1 MTLGRRWKRA
11 PRKEPR
17 PATQNTSQRLGR
29 TIVIKLRDG
38 GWRCQ
43 NGSEKKS
50 REERGRDDE
59 RLGGR
64 GGGGSARNRDRRRRE
79 TSSPHLGPPIINDFR
94 DRKAGGGDEIGAD
107 GKRRRGQGLNSPGTR
122 LEFPGRDHAAY
133 QPGGDGLNRQNG
145 ETRVTKQHPVQ
156 GLARRGTRTA
166 TTNDD
171 TAEEAQMV
179 WDAAGRKRGR

>member
-1 MTLGRRWKRA
+1 MVKGSEEGTETGDAKHKPAFRPHHRYQTSRRGLEVPKWIREKFERRTGQGRRAAWGK
-11 PRKEPR
+11 
-17 PATQNTSQRLGR
+17 
-29 TIVIKLRDG
+29 
-38 GWRCQ
+38 
-43 NGSEKKS
+43 
-50 REERGRDDE
+50 
-59 RLGGR
+59 
-64 GGGGSARNRDRRRRE
+64 GGGEGSARNRDRRRRE

-107 GKRRRGQGLNSPGTR
+107 GKRTRGQGLNSPGTR